1 MNAFVN
7 KNALE
12 VVQELKEPLGQSFS
26 AAFKGIMNNMLGH
39 MPLDIWLL
47 DE

>member
-12 VVQELKEPLGQSFS
+12 IVRELKQPLGESFS
-26 AAFKGIMNNMLGH
+26 AAFKAIMNSMLSH

-47 DE
+47 DH